1 MLRFASYL
9 PYYVGTGSV
18 LAAVDGS
25 LWRWLAYFYNN
36 CDQVYPPTERVGQE
50 ITDHGVETPMKIWP
64 RGIDLSAFNTE

>member
-36 CDQVYPPTERVGQE
+36 CDQVYPPTKRVGQE